1 MGGQLPRPMR
11 KQNISRLPK
20 TVIRQIKSI
29 TKELYGNKWRDQ
41 VPPRKTLGGYPEVSQ
56 LVCSLIPFPIDVGDA
71 ETPRP
76 GQVNAVMP
84 SSANLSWHQPRRRK
98 GRYHE
103 ARIAF

>member
-56 LVCSLIPFPIDVGDA
+56 LVCSRIPFPIDVGDA

-84 SSANLSWHQPRRRK
+84 SSAKLSWHQPRRRK
-98 GRYHE
+98 GRYHK